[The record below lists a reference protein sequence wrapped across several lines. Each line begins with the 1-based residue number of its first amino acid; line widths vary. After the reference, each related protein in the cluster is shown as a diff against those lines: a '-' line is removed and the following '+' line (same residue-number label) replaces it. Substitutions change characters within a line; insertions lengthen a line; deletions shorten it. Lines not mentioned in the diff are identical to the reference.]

1 MMCTCWVNT
10 NNGEWS
16 ELMHR
21 WMKGGWIV
29 LSRTPPPIFWLYFS
43 LIVKMV
49 VLIIHDD
56 RHPKIKIH

>member
-1 MMCTCWVNT
+1 MMCACWVNT

-29 LSRTPPPIFWLYFS
+29 LSPTPPIFWLYFS
-43 LIVKMV
+43 LMVKMV